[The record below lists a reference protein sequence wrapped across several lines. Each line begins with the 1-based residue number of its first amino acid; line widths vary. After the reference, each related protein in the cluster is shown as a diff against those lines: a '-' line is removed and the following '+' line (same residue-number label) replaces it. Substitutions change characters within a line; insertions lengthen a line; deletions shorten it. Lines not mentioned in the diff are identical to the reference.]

1 MKVINAIVAFA
12 LAFIATPA
20 QAGLV
25 VQEVEGWSV
34 IKEDEGCSIQMEYE
48 GPGSSKLTFG
58 KTEAH
63 GIGVMIM
70 NYNWSAEDGEKYETH
85 FALDGTVY
93 SGTAIGVSDSI
104 WKGFLILME
113 DDFEQHLAR
122 GSSLHV
128 YLGETRIDQLS
139 LDGSAAAISAMNRCY
154 ARVMREK
161 ATERAEKR
169 KWEHLPE
176 DPFAN

>member
-1 MKVINAIVAFA
+1 MKIISAIAA
-12 LAFIATPA
+12 LALAAIAIPA
-20 QAGLV
+20 QAGV
-25 VQEVEGWSV
+25 VIQEIEGWSV
-34 IKEDEGCSIQMEYE
+34 IKEDGGCSIQMEYE
-48 GPGSSKLTFG
+48 GPGASKLTFG
-58 KTEAH
+58 KTEDH

-70 NYNWSAEDGEKYETH
+70 NYKWSAQDGEKYETH

-161 ATERAEKR
+161 AAERAEKR